1 MMTISHSDV
10 LICHRERGPGR
21 REAARVRPIRPRS
34 FRITTSSPAPWGPSP
49 AIPPPSSPASRT
61 DAEYE
66 RWLVAFVE
74 QANDRHVDR
83 NVSPTGE
90 ILVGKE
96 LVRTYQLTAHLFKFL
111 NGWAAYPPG
120 TGPTFLHRLR
130 FVAVQFQFRRDELV
144 AEAERYEAE
153 LAGGPS

>member
-1 MMTISHSDV
+1 MGTIARDPNALV
-10 LICHRERGPGR
+10 PGL
-21 REAARVRPIRPRS
+21 PPGG
-34 FRITTSSPAPWGPSP
+34 SP
-49 AIPPPSSPASRT
+49 RT

-66 RWLVAFVE
+66 RWLKAFVE

-83 NVSPTGE
+83 NISPTGE

-96 LVRTYQLTAHLFKFL
+96 LVRTYQVTAHLFKYL
-111 NGWAAYPPG
+111 NGFAKYPPG
-120 TGPTFLHRLR
+120 SGPTYFHRLR
-130 FVAVQFQFRRDELV
+130 FVAVQFQFRREELV